1 MTWLRMLLGAAALG
15 ISAAGA
21 SYFFGTFPIRQL
33 EQQVGR
39 LEDEKAELIDY
50 ARRLSASRRVAQ
62 VEALHQRTDGD
73 GRVVTMLLWQE
84 IGSNGILGKPVAI
97 EAVGRQIYFEA
108 LVIKFEPQFVG
119 AGDNERGASLALFR
133 RIFGDQQTPQSADE
147 LDRAARPPLDDPRVA
162 NPLHDRLWDLFWEL
176 VDDPKLATQYGVR
189 VAQCEAPAVPVKP
202 GDLWEIRLDA
212 VGSLNLKKLG
222 SRIIPIDTASAQTSP

>member
-1 MTWLRMLLGAAALG
+1 MSWLRIVVGAVALG
-15 ISAAGA
+15 LSAAGA
-21 SYFFGTFPIRQL
+21 SYFFGGFQVRELQ
-33 EQQVGR
+33 EKVGR
-39 LEDEKAELIDY
+39 LEDEKAELIEY

-73 GRVVTMLLWQE
+73 GHVVTTLLWQE
-84 IGSNGILGKPVAI
+84 IGSNGILGKPVAL
-97 EAVGRQIYFEA
+97 EAVGRQVYFEA
-108 LVIKFEPQFVG
+108 LVIKFEPQYVG

-147 LDRAARPPLDDPRVA
+147 LDRSSRPPLDDPRVA
-162 NPLHDRLWDLFWEL
+162 NPLHDRLWELFWEL
-176 VDDPKLATQYGVR
+176 VDDPKLATKYGVR

-212 VGSLNLKKLG
+212 VGSLNIKKLG
-222 SRIIPIDTASAQTSP
+222 SRIIPVEASSAQSEP